1 MYEPQPQP
9 NTPTGR
15 QDRDTGEPCT
25 DCGVSFMADPED
37 GGLNCARCGQWEA
50 LCDDCMPHN
59 MTEYTRDA
67 VWCCPECRERP
78 LDS

>member
-1 MYEPQPQP
+1 MMHEPQPNAP
-9 NTPTGR
+9 ETGR
-15 QDRDTGEPCT
+15 QDDLVEQCT
-25 DCGVSFMADPED
+25 DCGADVIADPVD

-50 LCDDCMPHN
+50 LCEDCMPN
-59 MTEYTRDA
+59 STEYTRDI